1 MFNMQE
7 YLVKG
12 RKSILQ
18 KEKRSF
24 SSKRHYYRN
33 AVRG

>member
-18 KEKRSF
+18 KEKRSL
-24 SSKRHYYRN
+24 YA
-33 AVRG
+33 AVKGIIIEMQ

>member
-18 KEKRSF
+18 KEKRSL
-24 SSKRHYYRN
+24 YA
-33 AVRG
+33 AVRGIIVKIQ